1 MEESDEDF
9 MHESHGDPKAH
20 GFFHLCGVTSI
31 EADIA
36 MAIAPEEKAGS
47 ATVVLILGNRDEESP
62 LAVIDLGPDR
72 LWVVNRLRAM
82 ADKLENLE

>member
-1 MEESDEDF
+1 
-9 MHESHGDPKAH
+9 
-20 GFFHLCGVTSI
+20 
-31 EADIA
+31 